1 MNQMTKP
8 KRTTPVPVP
17 LKWTVAEFH
26 KHCSTPEMRAK
37 RPYLI
42 NGVIWEQGEMNPPHA
57 YVLTQAHSAL
67 QKVVPTGL
75 LIRNQL
81 ALVFDLHTDP
91 EPDLAVVQG
100 VASDYRRDH
109 PKTAELVIEVSDTTL
124 YEDRTTKA
132 EQYAT
137 AGIADYWIL
146 DVNSEK
152 LIVHR
157 QPDAGGSYGEVHTYG
172 KEDSISPLVLP
183 GVAMK
188 VAEFF

>member
-1 MNQMTKP
+1 MNQIIRP

-17 LKWTVAEFH
+17 KKWTVAEFH
-26 KHCSTPEMRAK
+26 KVFSQPDLRAQ

-42 NGVIWEQGEMNPPHA
+42 GGVIWEQGEMNPPHA
-57 YVLTQAHSAL
+57 YVLTQAHAAL
-67 QKVVPTGL
+67 QKVVPPGT

-91 EPDLAVVQG
+91 EPDLAVVRG
-100 VASDYRRDH
+100 EASDFRKIH
-109 PKTAELVIEVSDTTL
+109 PNTAALVIEVSDTTL

-132 EQYAT
+132 ELYAT

-157 QPDAGGSYGEVHTYG
+157 QPDANGTYGEVQTYG
-172 KEDSISPLVLP
+172 KEASISPLALP
-183 GVAMK
+183 GVVLR

>member
-17 LKWTVAEFH
+17 KKWTVAEFH
-26 KHCSTPEMRAK
+26 KVFSQPDLRAQ

-42 NGVIWEQGEMNPPHA
+42 DGVVWEQGEMNPPHA
-57 YVLTQAHSAL
+57 YVLTQAHIAL
-67 QKVVPTGL
+67 QNVVPPGL

-91 EPDLAVVQG
+91 EPDLAIVRG
-100 VASDYRRDH
+100 EASDFRKVH
-109 PKTAELVIEVSDTTL
+109 PNSAELVIEVSDTTL

-132 EQYAT
+132 ELYAK
-137 AGIADYWIL
+137 AGITDYWIL

-157 QPDAGGSYGEVHTYG
+157 QPDASGSYGEVHTYS
-172 KEDSISPLVLP
+172 KEANISPLLLP
-183 GVAMK
+183 DVSLS